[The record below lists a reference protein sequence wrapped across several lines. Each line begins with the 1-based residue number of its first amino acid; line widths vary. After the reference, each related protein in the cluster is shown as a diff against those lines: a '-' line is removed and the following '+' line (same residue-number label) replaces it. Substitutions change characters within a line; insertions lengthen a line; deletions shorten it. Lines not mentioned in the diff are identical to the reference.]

1 MLLIFK
7 KLINLIYRFCCWQTF
22 RQFVRYGIIGS
33 SSVLI
38 DMVFLY
44 VLTEVAGFW
53 YMVSAVIATTTVVF
67 FNFFMNRNW
76 SFASNGLMRRQ
87 MVKYSMLLGFN
98 YLYSI
103 FGLYFFVEFF
113 HLHYL
118 MGKIIIALTMVT
130 WNFALFK
137 FVIYK

>member
-1 MLLIFK
+1 MLHKIH
-7 KLINLIYRFCCWQTF
+7 NLVLRICGRPAF
-22 RQFVRYGIIGS
+22 RQFVKYGIVGS
-33 SSVLI
+33 NTVLI
-38 DMVFLY
+38 DMGLLFI
-44 VLTEVAGFW
+44 LTEFAGLW
-53 YMVSAVIATTTVVF
+53 YMISAAVATTAAVL

-130 WNFALFK
+130 WNFALLK